1 MSNQKRRGFQ
11 YQAKSPLDAMVQEP
25 NSERK
30 KVKKLKSPLPP
41 EVILDYQYPDD
52 SLLRV
57 RVVKQ
62 VDEDGEISYSYEQ
75 STEVDAMEQPVWE
88 SPTGPTACDCNLNI
102 TLRRVVDLFGEVICG
117 KIKTFPPT

>member
-1 MSNQKRRGFQ
+1 
-11 YQAKSPLDAMVQEP
+11 MVQEP

-30 KVKKLKSPLPP
+30 RVKKLKSPLPP
-41 EVILDYQYPDD
+41 EVILDYRYPDE

-57 RVVKQ
+57 RIVKQ
-62 VDEDGEISYSYEQ
+62 VDEDGEVSYAYEQ
-75 STEVDAMEQPVWE
+75 SSEVDAMEQPVWE
-88 SPTGPTACDCNLNI
+88 SPTGPTSCDCNLNG